1 MMNLK
6 IDHKSPV
13 PLHIQAENL
22 LRELIKQPEYIEGKL
37 LPNEI
42 ELAKRLAISRSTL
55 RLAINK
61 LVYEE
66 LLIRK
71 KGIGTKVASS
81 KFSSKSKNWLS
92 FSQEMKNRGIEV
104 KNFELHVSWVVPDKS
119 VSKFFNV
126 DEDQKL
132 LKLERLRGKK
142 DDPFV
147 YFISY
152 FHPRIG
158 LNGDEDFKRPLYE
171 ILEADYHVV
180 ADLSQE
186 ELDAMAANK
195 FIADKL
201 EINIGDPIL
210 SRKRFVFDQSGKPIE
225 YNLGFYRAESFTYT
239 VESRRDY

>member
-1 MMNLK
+1 MDLQIN
-6 IDHKSPV
+6 HKSPI
-13 PLHIQAENL
+13 PLHVQAEML
-22 LRELIKQPEYIEGKL
+22 LRELIKTPAYQNGKL
-37 LPNEI
+37 LPNEVD
-42 ELAKRLAISRSTL
+42 LAKRLAISRTTL

-71 KGIGTKVASS
+71 KGVGTKVASA

-104 KNFELHVSWVVPDKS
+104 KNFELHVSWVIPEQHIAD
-119 VSKFFNV
+119 FF
-126 DEDQKL
+126 KL
-132 LKLERLRGKK
+132 KENRKILKLERLRGKK

-152 FHPRIG
+152 FHPRVG
-158 LNGDEDFKRPLYE
+158 LSGEEDFKRPLYE
-171 ILEADYHVV
+171 ILEQDYHVI

-186 ELDAMAANK
+186 EINAKAASK

-201 EINIGDPIL
+201 EIAQGEPIL
-210 SRKRFVFDQSGKPIE
+210 FRKRFVFDQAGRPIE
-225 YNLGFYRAESFTYT
+225 YNLGYYRADSFTFT
-239 VESRRDY
+239 VESRRDS

>member
-1 MMNLK
+1 MNLK
-6 IDHKSPV
+6 IDHKSPI
-13 PLHIQAENL
+13 PLHLQAEAL
-22 LRELIKQPEYIEGKL
+22 LRELIKLPEYIDGKL

-61 LVYEE
+61 LVYED

-71 KGIGTKVASS
+71 KGIGTKVANA

-104 KNFELHVSWVVPDKS
+104 KNFELHVSWGIPDKAIS
-119 VSKFFNV
+119 QFF
-126 DEDQKL
+126 DIPQDLKL

-158 LNGDEDFKRPLYE
+158 LTGDEDFKRPLYE
-171 ILEADYHVV
+171 ILESDFHIV

-186 ELDAMAANK
+186 ELDAVAANK

-201 EINIGDPIL
+201 EIAIGAPIL
-210 SRKRFVFDQSGKPIE
+210 SRKRFVFDQSGRPIE
-225 YNLGFYRAESFTYT
+225 YNLGYYRAESFTYT

>member
-1 MMNLK
+1 MNLQ

-13 PLHIQAENL
+13 PLHIQAEML
-22 LRELIKQPEYIEGKL
+22 LRELIKDPEYIDGKL
-37 LPNEI
+37 LPNEV
-42 ELAKRLAISRSTL
+42 ELARRLAISRTTL

-66 LLIRK
+66 LLVRK
-71 KGIGTKVASS
+71 KGVGTKVVTS

-104 KNFELHVSWVVPDKS
+104 KNFELHVSWVVPEKS
-119 VSKFFNV
+119 IMHFF
-126 DEDQKL
+126 DIKEDQKI

-147 YFISY
+147 YFVSY

-158 LNGDEDFKRPLYE
+158 LTGDEDFKRPLYE
-171 ILEADYHVV
+171 ILEQDHHII

-186 ELDAMAANK
+186 EIDAKAANK

-201 EINIGDPIL
+201 EINQGDPIL
-210 SRKRFVFDQSGKPIE
+210 SRKRFVYDQSGRPIE
-225 YNLGFYRAESFTYT
+225 YNLGYYRAESFTYT